1 MDAIQGA
8 CLEIK
13 LRHLQRGNELRR
25 EHAKHYNEG
34 FRGLDDVVTPTEAD
48 YARHIYHVYAIRVQG
63 RDGII
68 RQLEDKGIGY
78 GVHYPI
84 PIHLQQAYAGLGYKR
99 GALPVSETIAGEILS
114 LPMYPELEE
123 DQIDFVIETLTE
135 AVNAGVMV

>member
-8 CLEIK
+8 CLTIK
-13 LRHLQRGNELRR
+13 LRRLQQGNELRR
-25 EHAKHYNEG
+25 EHARRYNEG
-34 FRGLDDVVTPTEAD
+34 FRGLNEVVTPIEAD

-63 RDGII
+63 REGVI
-68 RQLEDKGIGY
+68 RQLEEKGVGY

-84 PIHLQQAYAGLGYKR
+84 PIHFQEAYAGLGYAP
-99 GALPVSETIAGEILS
+99 GAFPVSETIAGEVLS